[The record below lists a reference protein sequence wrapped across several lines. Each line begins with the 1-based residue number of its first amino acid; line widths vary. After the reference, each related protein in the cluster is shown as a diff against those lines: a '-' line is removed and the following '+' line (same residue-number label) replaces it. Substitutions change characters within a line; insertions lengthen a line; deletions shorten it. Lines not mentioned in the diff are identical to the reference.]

1 MVTSDCL
8 HDIWSKIVYHIH
20 QHKANQS
27 APNEEKF
34 ALQIN
39 FFSNKLQCFHYI
51 KELGDIGGDILGG
64 RQINNSK

>member
-39 FFSNKLQCFHYI
+39 FSQTNYSAFI
-51 KELGDIGGDILGG
+51 ITDIGGDILGA